1 MSQLTPDRPDHG
13 QTCEGLLASGTS
25 QGAATPTATT
35 ARMGTATDAIRGAR
49 DPQPGRKDDVI
60 AIVTSAAGIRRVET
74 ANGVGEALST
84 GAPCWIDIVGSD
96 PVMQA
101 TLVRALGLDPADET
115 WILRFAQAGRMLLSQ
130 RKLRAVTWASDRQL
144 GHTEIHLLQTQQMIV
159 TVWAGD
165 ATALDDLRR
174 QFTDRAAGLA
184 GSPLGA
190 AAIVL
195 QLLLATLYK
204 AVDDIDASLERLL
217 RQYEAH
223 PGSVKLSTLTQGF
236 QRLRSFLVDID
247 RYGSTVR
254 LAVAGVEALPGIDAR
269 AAQELN
275 DYADQVEDV
284 SARLQQRNE
293 WAADITQSYVG
304 TIAERQATRI
314 SQLTVVSIVFLPLTF
329 LTGFFGMNFNW
340 MIDSVGGP
348 LAFLLLGVLLPA
360 ASAALTVLWL
370 KRRGLI

>member
-1 MSQLTPDRPDHG
+1 M
-13 QTCEGLLASGTS
+13 
-25 QGAATPTATT
+25 
-35 ARMGTATDAIRGAR
+35 ATDVARGAP

-74 ANGVGEALST
+74 ANAVREAISAGTL
-84 GAPCWIDIVGSD
+84 CWIDIVGSD
-96 PVMQA
+96 PVVLD
-101 TLVRALGLDPADET
+101 TLVHALGLDPADEI
-115 WILRFAQAGRMLLSQ
+115 WMLRFGQAGRMVLSQ
-130 RKLRAVTWASDRQL
+130 RKLRAVTWTSDRQL

-165 ATALDDLRR
+165 AAALDDLRR
-174 QFTDRAAGLA
+174 QFADRAPGLA
-184 GSPLGA
+184 ASPLGA

-204 AVDDIDASLERLL
+204 AVDDIDASLEQLL
-217 RQYEAH
+217 QQYEAR
-223 PGSVKLSTLTQGF
+223 PGSVNLSTLTQGL
-236 QRLRSFLVDID
+236 QRLRSFLVGID

-254 LAVAGVEALPGIDAR
+254 LAVAGVEALPGIDPR

-284 SARLQQRNE
+284 GVRLQQRNQ
-293 WAADITQSYVG
+293 WAADITQNYVG

-340 MIDSVGGP
+340 MIESVGSS
-348 LAFLLLGVLLPA
+348 LAFVLLGVLLPA
-360 ASAALTVLWL
+360 ASAALTALWL